1 MLRKPKNLE
10 EEIEEKI
17 ILEEVKKAISNL
29 SEVKKRRIKMYYF
42 DEKTLE
48 EIAEIERTTH
58 QAISKSIRQGIE
70 EIRKNIKN

>member
-58 QAISKSIRQGIE
+58 QAISKSIRQL
-70 EIRKNIKN
+70 